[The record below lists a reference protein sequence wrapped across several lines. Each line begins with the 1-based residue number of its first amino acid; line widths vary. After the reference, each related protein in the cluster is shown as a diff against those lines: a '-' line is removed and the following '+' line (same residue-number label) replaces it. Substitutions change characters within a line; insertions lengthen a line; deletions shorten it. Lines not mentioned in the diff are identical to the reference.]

1 MNLIS
6 QSICEIQFLDTLRSE
21 GVFPPKK
28 NAKDFHQK
36 SPQILTVTTMKTK
49 LSNLGG
55 WWIVL
60 ISNQEIIALWLA

>member
-36 SPQILTVTTMKTK
+36 SPQILTVTTMKTN

-55 WWIVL
+55 
-60 ISNQEIIALWLA
+60 